1 MKAIVL
7 TYAPITKEEEKLLR
21 ETDVFKVA
29 CNWHSENLKPDIRI
43 TLDNAE
49 TIKKC
54 LDVGNQNI
62 VSLQFDYPDERVKRI
77 YNLPKRLSSLIS
89 CCDYLISRGYNQ
101 ILLVATNTVTN
112 QKAISSGF
120 QKINIDGINTVK
132 DYAHIYKYSSDAVF
146 DLNTRTIEEF
156 LTMTD
161 ENLILGTTEEQAEN
175 PLLKG
180 LVFTEAYLFR
190 VQTKGYNNASIES
203 GETLKDLLP
212 TDIKQEILAGKVK
225 VEYNG
230 LEITRITGVEPEK
243 KEEEK
248 QEEPRPKEMTYAEMK
263 EFVKKNN
270 IEVKS
275 FKKNDLIEAIYG

>member
-7 TYAPITKEEEKLLR
+7 TYAPVTKEEEKLLR
-21 ETDVFKVA
+21 ETNVFKVA
-29 CNWHSENLKPDIRI
+29 CNWHSENLNPTVRL

-54 LDVGNQNI
+54 LDAGKQDI
-62 VSLQFDYPDERVKRI
+62 LSLQFDYDDERVKRI

-89 CCDYLISRGYNQ
+89 CCDYLISRGFNQ

-112 QKAISSGF
+112 QKAISTGF
-120 QKINIDGINTVK
+120 QKINIDGINSVK
-132 DYAHIYKYSSDAVF
+132 DYAHIYKYSSEAVF

-161 ENLILGTTEEQAEN
+161 ENLILGTTEEKAEN

-180 LVFTEAYLFR
+180 LVFTDAYLFK
-190 VQTKGYNNASIES
+190 VKTKGYDNASTVD
-203 GETLKDLLP
+203 GETLNDLLP
-212 TDIKQEILAGKVK
+212 VDLKKEILSGKVT

-243 KEEEK
+243 KEEVK
-248 QEEPRPKEMTYAEMK
+248 QMTYAEMK
-263 EFVKKNN
+263 DYVKKNN

-275 FKKNDLIEAIYG
+275 YKKEDLIEAIYG